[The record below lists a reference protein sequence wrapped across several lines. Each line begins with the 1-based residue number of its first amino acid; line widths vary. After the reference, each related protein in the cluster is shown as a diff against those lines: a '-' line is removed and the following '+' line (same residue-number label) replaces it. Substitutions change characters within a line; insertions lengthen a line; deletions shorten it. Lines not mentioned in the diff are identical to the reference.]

1 MEEQMSKKTLSLIL
15 IIVGVVVLV
24 VAVLAGIFGFP
35 HHGFGYTKIAVA
47 VVGAVIAA
55 AGIVFLTGKKKPE
68 VSAAPTTPEVSAVPE
83 AAEAPKAPET
93 K

>member
-1 MEEQMSKKTLSLIL
+1 MSKKTVS
-15 IIVGVVVLV
+15 IVLTVGGVLVLV

-35 HHGFGYTKIAVA
+35 HHGFGYTKVALA

-55 AGIVFLTGKKKPE
+55 AGIVFLSSKKKPE
-68 VSAAPTTPEVSAVPE
+68 ASAAP
-83 AAEAPKAPET
+83 EAPKAPES

>member
-1 MEEQMSKKTLSLIL
+1 MSRKTLSIVL
-15 IIVGVVVLV
+15 IIVGVLVFV

-35 HHGFGYTKIAVA
+35 QHGFGYTKIAVA

-55 AGIVFLTGKKKPE
+55 AGIPLLSSKNKPE
-68 VSAAPTTPEVSAVPE
+68 ASKAPE
-83 AAEAPKAPET
+83 APEAPKAPES

>member
-1 MEEQMSKKTLSLIL
+1 MSKKTLSIIL
-15 IIVGVVVLV
+15 TAVGVVVLV
-24 VAVLAGIFGFP
+24 VALLAGIFGFP
-35 HHGFGYTKIAVA
+35 HQGFGYNKIAVA

-68 VSAAPTTPEVSAVPE
+68 FPAAPATPEFPATP
-83 AAEAPKAPET
+83 ATPEAPKAPES

>member
-1 MEEQMSKKTLSLIL
+1 MSKKTLSIIL
-15 IIVGVVVLV
+15 TAVGVLVLV
-24 VAVLAGIFGFP
+24 VALLAGIFGFP

-68 VSAAPTTPEVSAVPE
+68 ASAAPTAPEVPAAPEVS
-83 AAEAPKAPET
+83 EAPKAPEA

>member
-1 MEEQMSKKTLSLIL
+1 MSKKTLSIVLIV
-15 IIVGVVVLV
+15 VGVLVFV
-24 VAVLAGIFGFP
+24 VAVLAGVFGFP

-55 AGIVFLTGKKKPE
+55 AGIVFLSSKKKPE
-68 VSAAPTTPEVSAVPE
+68 APAAP
-83 AAEAPKAPET
+83 EAPKAPEA